1 MSKIRRIC
9 LFSGPGSGK
18 STTSAR
24 LFSELKVRGYDV
36 EYILEYIK
44 TWAHEGRKP
53 VSYDQFYVFA
63 KQLKSEDTVLRSV
76 QTIVTDCPVML
87 NVAFSCFYNTPGCQ
101 EMVGIAQQFDRDFPP
116 LNFFIERTVGYVQ
129 KGRYESQEQAIAFD
143 VFLKDFLDE
152 KLQSPLNKIKV
163 DDIEKIINLVEEK
176 IN

>member
-1 MSKIRRIC
+1 
-9 LFSGPGSGK
+9 
-18 STTSAR
+18 
-24 LFSELKVRGYDV
+24 
-36 EYILEYIK
+36 
-44 TWAHEGRKP
+44 
-53 VSYDQFYVFA
+53 
-63 KQLKSEDTVLRSV
+63 
-76 QTIVTDCPVML
+76 ML

-143 VFLKDFLDE
+143 VFLKDFLNE

-163 DDIEKIINLVEEK
+163 DDIEKIINLVEEN

>member
-1 MSKIRRIC
+1 MSKVRRIC

-24 LFSELKVRGYDV
+24 VFSELKVLGYDV
-36 EYILEYIK
+36 EHIPEYIK

-76 QTIVTDCPVML
+76 QTIVTDCPIML
-87 NVAFSCFYNTPGCQ
+87 NVAFSCFYNTPGCN
-101 EMVGIAQQFDRDFPP
+101 EMIGIAQQFDRDFPP
-116 LNFFIERTVGYVQ
+116 LNFFIERTVNYVQ

-143 VFLKDFLDE
+143 SFLQSFLFE
-152 KLQSPLNKIKV
+152 KLQSPIHKIKV
-163 DDIEKIINLVEEK
+163 DDIEKTITLIEQN
-176 IN
+176 I